1 MGIKTKATRGGN
13 YVCKVGY
20 FDIRQKINK
29 PTQEKNRK
37 GETPPPKG
45 STEASI
51 FHGREL
57 YKGGFNDH
65 KKAIHYIWEEI
76 KKSNLTHTVSKSVIS
91 KYKLV

>member
-57 YKGGFNDH
+57 YIKVVLMIIKRQYIIYGKRL
-65 KKAIHYIWEEI
+65 KKLI
-76 KKSNLTHTVSKSVIS
+76 
-91 KYKLV
+91 